1 MAKRKTHEDKLREHL
16 ENTIERL
23 DEAQETL
30 EHDPV
35 PASERERIIEKNE
48 HRQEQ
53 ITALEK
59 KLNDYVDYE

>member
-35 PASERERIIEKNE
+35 PTSEREKIIEKNE

-59 KLNDYVDYE
+59 KLNEYDDYE

>member
-59 KLNDYVDYE
+59 KLNEYDDYE